1 MKRPS
6 PALIGIL
13 TAGVVLAGVLLIGMG
28 CLEARLE
35 ARMDQGFEDVERR
48 FEAIEQRIEQTEAR
62 LATVEARLATVEEGR
77 PKLHLLD
84 KPR

>member
-13 TAGVVLAGVLLIGMG
+13 TAGVVLAGVLLVGLDR
-28 CLEARLE
+28 LEARLE
-35 ARMDQGFEDVERR
+35 VLMDQRSEQGDQRLNLL
-48 FEAIEQRIEQTEAR
+48 EQRLEQTEAR
-62 LATVEARLATVEEGR
+62 LAAIEEGR

>member
-6 PALIGIL
+6 PVLIGIL
-13 TAGVVLAGVLLIGMG
+13 TVGVVLAAVLLVGLG
-28 CLEARLE
+28 RLEARLE
-35 ARMDQGFEDVERR
+35 VLMDQR
-48 FEAIEQRIEQTEAR
+48 FEQGNQRLELLEQRLERTEAR
-62 LATVEARLATVEEGR
+62 LAAVEEGR